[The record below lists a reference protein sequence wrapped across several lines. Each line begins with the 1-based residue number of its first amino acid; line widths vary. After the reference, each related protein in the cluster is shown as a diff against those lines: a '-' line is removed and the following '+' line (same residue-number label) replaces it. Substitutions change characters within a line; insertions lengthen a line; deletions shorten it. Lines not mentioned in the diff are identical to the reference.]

1 MRVTVWWKSGRDRYT
16 EFTDI
21 AETGVSEFSK
31 NVIVLY
37 KDDNNVIY
45 INANEVMYVEEESNV
60 GEDTENR

>member
-1 MRVTVWWKSGRDRYT
+1 MTVTVWWKSGRDRFT

-21 AETGVSEFSK
+21 SETGVSEFSDG
-31 NVIVLY
+31 VIVLY

-60 GEDTENR
+60 GKDTENR